1 MLIRF
6 LLLLTVSSFSLQAF
20 ARLKVA
26 TTFTVI
32 RDIAQHVAGSN
43 AQVVSITKLGADVHS
58 YEPTPQDVI
67 KTQEA
72 DLIIWNGLDLELWFE
87 RFFSNLNSIPS
98 VIVSRGVEPIS
109 IYDGLRRDKPN
120 PHAWMS
126 PTNALI
132 YIENIRKALV
142 KYDPQ
147 NAIYYNRNASV
158 YSQRVRALRN
168 RIVDELNQLP
178 EKERWLATSEGAF
191 SYLARDFNLN
201 EIFLWRINAERQG
214 TPKQI
219 KSIVD
224 KMRTHHIRAIF
235 SESTVSDKPAK
246 QVARETGAEYGGI
259 LYVDSLSRASGPVPT
274 YLDLMQVTTRTI
286 AKGLLKNGKR

>member
-6 LLLLTVSSFSLQAF
+6 LLLLTVFSFSLQAF

-98 VIVSRGVEPIS
+98 VIVSRGVV
-109 IYDGLRRDKPN
+109 N
-120 PHAWMS
+120 
-126 PTNALI
+126 
-132 YIENIRKALV
+132 V
-142 KYDPQ
+142 
-147 NAIYYNRNASV
+147 
-158 YSQRVRALRN
+158 
-168 RIVDELNQLP
+168 
-178 EKERWLATSEGAF
+178 
-191 SYLARDFNLN
+191 
-201 EIFLWRINAERQG
+201 
-214 TPKQI
+214 
-219 KSIVD
+219 
-224 KMRTHHIRAIF
+224 
-235 SESTVSDKPAK
+235 
-246 QVARETGAEYGGI
+246 
-259 LYVDSLSRASGPVPT
+259 
-274 YLDLMQVTTRTI
+274 
-286 AKGLLKNGKR
+286 

>member
-6 LLLLTVSSFSLQAF
+6 LLFLIFFSSIPQAL
-20 ARLKVA
+20 ARLKVV

-32 RDIAQHVAGSN
+32 KDIAQHVAGDS

-67 KTQEA
+67 KAKEA

-87 RFFSNLNSIPS
+87 RFFSNLNDIPS
-98 VIVSRGVEPIS
+98 VVVSRGVVPIS
-109 IYDGLRRDKPN
+109 IYDDTRRDKPN

-142 KYDPQ
+142 EYDPQ
-147 NAIYYNRNASV
+147 NAIRYNRNASV
-158 YSQRVRALRN
+158 YAQRVKALRN
-168 RIVDELNQLP
+168 RIVNELSQLP
-178 EKERWLATSEGAF
+178 RKERWLATSEGAF
-191 SYLARDFNLN
+191 SYLARDFSLH
-201 EIFLWRINAERQG
+201 EVFLWRINAERQG

-219 KSIVD
+219 RSTVD
-224 KMRTHHIRAIF
+224 KMRAHHIRAIF

-246 QVARETGAEYGGI
+246 QVARETGAEYGGV
-259 LYVDSLSRASGPVPT
+259 LYTDSLSRSDGPVPT

-286 AKGLLKNGKR
+286 AKGLLKNEKR